1 LLDFLTLLNN
11 RLLDVVLAEAEEFAQ
26 FGAND
31 EESARRHGP
40 SDLKEEKSGTRI
52 SVGVSRLLKCDCER
66 DELSDGQ
73 QNKQCA
79 EKRTH
84 WMEPPIKN
92 VRDKAKGLAERQ
104 VFLRTF
110 NNFHRLFTNP

>member
-84 WMEPPIKN
+84 WMEPPIKI
-92 VRDKAKGLAERQ
+92 VRDKAKVAGRAAG
-104 VFLRTF
+104 VLRTF
-110 NNFHRLFTNP
+110 DDFY